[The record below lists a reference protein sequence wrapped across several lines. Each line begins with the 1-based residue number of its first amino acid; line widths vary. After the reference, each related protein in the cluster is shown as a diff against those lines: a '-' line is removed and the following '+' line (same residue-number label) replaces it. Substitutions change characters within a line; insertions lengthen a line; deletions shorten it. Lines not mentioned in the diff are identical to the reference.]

1 MAKHMNCNSVQ
12 QQLSSYFDGEL
23 SEPAAMQ
30 VRQHVQT
37 CATCQAELDGFEA
50 VSMAIGTP
58 DHGEAPPWSAVQEKL
73 LADEPVSPAATVQLA
88 QPVSDHTNR
97 RSKWIGDVMVIAG
110 SLAAS
115 VLILAWTV
123 GRNDVPI
130 QVASH
135 DTSSM
140 QNTASDTT
148 KPSSDGAVASH
159 GLAEHQHAGGHQHA
173 AHGGEVAAVVDMHD
187 TLSQHAVGTD
197 AAMLT
202 LASRYNGKE
211 ASLDEVVASFGRR
224 PSIASMLPPSV
235 KLVSTKLLEMPQ
247 CTCSV
252 GECTCGPGRCNC
264 VAAVCRRAD
273 GSTFLVVEQC
283 RGQDVKFGDA
293 PTQIVRRGEHELK
306 VAQTSNTL
314 AVSWQAAGGRLTAFG
329 LQDMEEL
336 DQMLAIN

>member
-1 MAKHMNCNSVQ
+1 MNCNSVQ

-30 VRQHVQT
+30 VRQHVQS
-37 CATCQAELDGFEA
+37 CATCQAELDGFEV
-50 VSMAIGTP
+50 VSLAIGTP
-58 DHGEAPPWSAVQEKL
+58 VHGEAPPWSAVQEKL
-73 LADEPVSPAATVQLA
+73 LTDEPVSPAATVQLA
-88 QPVSDHTNR
+88 RPAAEGNNR
-97 RSKWIGDVMVIAG
+97 RSKWIRDVMVIAG

-123 GRNDVPI
+123 GRNDVPV

-135 DTSSM
+135 DASSM
-140 QNTASDTT
+140 QKDASATI
-148 KPSSDGAVASH
+148 KPSSDGVVTGH
-159 GLAEHQHAGGHQHA
+159 GHAGHQHA
-173 AHGGEVAAVVDMHD
+173 AHGGEVAAVVDLHD

-202 LASRYNGKE
+202 LASRYNGQD

-224 PSIASMLPPSV
+224 PSIESILPPSV

-247 CTCSV
+247 CNCSE

-264 VAAVCRRAD
+264 VAAVCERPD

-306 VAQTSNTL
+306 VGKNGDAL

-329 LQDMEEL
+329 LQDLEEL
-336 DQMLAIN
+336 DQMLAMN